1 MGIEFVGR
9 NRIDQQEVL
18 QEEEDNVVCKMLYLT
33 KNIQWTSYY
42 SEAK

>member
-33 KNIQWTSYY
+33 KNIQ
-42 SEAK
+42 